1 MTREQASEVI
11 AMTLDQIATQIMD
24 AGEIDAE
31 TKQGLRLTIEA
42 FTMARTALRSGWVR
56 TADRMP
62 TESDGE
68 YVIAQNKH
76 GYMAGPDVRLVDIEL
91 LNRLKEDFTHWMSLP
106 KLPEAEW

>member
-31 TKQGLRLTIEA
+31 TKQGLRLTVEA

-56 TADRMP
+56 TEDRLPENDDNWVIGLWQLNDGRLIPDAVPSGTLIRLSKKAFPYWMP
-62 TESDGE
+62 
-68 YVIAQNKH
+68 
-76 GYMAGPDVRLVDIEL
+76 
-91 LNRLKEDFTHWMSLP
+91 LP
-106 KLPEAEW
+106 KLPEVEE